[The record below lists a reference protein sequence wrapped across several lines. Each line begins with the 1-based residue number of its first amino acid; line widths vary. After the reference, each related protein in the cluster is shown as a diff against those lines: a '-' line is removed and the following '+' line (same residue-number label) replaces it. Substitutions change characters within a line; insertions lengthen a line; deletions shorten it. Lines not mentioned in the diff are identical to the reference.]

1 MAKKPDSQNPSR
13 ARRKA
18 AGRED
23 SPNGSARDANAKDS
37 SRSAA
42 KGKSGSQPSAGA
54 RAASAGRKANGASA
68 GGTAKSTRADR
79 TANGKSR
86 APTANGSSRA
96 PAANGKSRAP
106 AAKGKSRAP
115 TAKGKS
121 RAPTAK
127 GASVARSANGS
138 RRGDSANGNG
148 ASHAGVDRTIALTL
162 TSAQIRQILHAAGG
176 VETELASLLDGSVIT
191 ADALSLET
199 WEGRYRQELDAGS
212 ASSSLLRGLLILACF
227 PRDGTRRSVHWVA
240 EHTGMEMSTTHR
252 YIRTLLLLGFL
263 EQDPKTRAYSRVAV

>member
-13 ARRKA
+13 DRRKA

-23 SPNGSARDANAKDS
+23 SPNGSARGANANDS

-68 GGTAKSTRADR
+68 GGTAKSTRRDR

-106 AAKGKSRAP
+106 
-115 TAKGKS
+115 TAKGKKS
-121 RAPTAK
+121 KAPTAK
-127 GASVARSANGS
+127 GASVARGANGS

>member
-13 ARRKA
+13 ARRKT

-23 SPNGSARDANAKDS
+23 SPNGSARGANAKDS
-37 SRSAA
+37 SRAAA
-42 KGKSGSQPSAGA
+42 KGKSGSQPSAGP

-86 APTANGSSRA
+86 APTANGKSRV
-96 PAANGKSRAP
+96 PTANGK
-106 AAKGKSRAP
+106 KSQAQ
-115 TAKGKS
+115 TAKG
-121 RAPTAK
+121 
-127 GASVARSANGS
+127 GSVARSANGS
-138 RRGDSANGNG
+138 RRGESANGSG
-148 ASHAGVDRTIALTL
+148 ASHAGVDTTIALTL